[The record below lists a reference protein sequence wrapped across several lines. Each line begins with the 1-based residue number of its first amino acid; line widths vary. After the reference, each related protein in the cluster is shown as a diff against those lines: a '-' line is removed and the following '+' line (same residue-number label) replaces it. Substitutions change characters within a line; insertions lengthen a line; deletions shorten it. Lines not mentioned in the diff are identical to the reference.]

1 MHLPFPSKTIG
12 DGFKNY
18 SSMRD
23 PTVIDTVEE
32 TLRKEE
38 AQGFIRKLNE
48 GEILDRNRSFVPRG
62 AIPKKDGGA
71 RVIDD
76 YLRAQRPSQKPGAE
90 RCKMRDEEHKTVVG
104 LLVMAIPKPSVPADV
119 KKAIAKKRPS
129 GCKKPGGAI
138 GIIYELLVANLW
150 KDEGIEGRL
159 LSGMFQDL
167 PRVKPNWD
175 VVYTQLKPVDHAQ
188 IALYEKLKFMQIL
201 DEGGGA
207 LLVYA
212 RYNA

>member
-18 SSMRD
+18 PSMRD

-48 GEILDRNRSFVPRG
+48 GGILDRNRSFVPRG

-76 YLRAQRPSQKPGAE
+76 YLR
-90 RCKMRDEEHKTVVG
+90 
-104 LLVMAIPKPSVPADV
+104 
-119 KKAIAKKRPS
+119 
-129 GCKKPGGAI
+129 
-138 GIIYELLVANLW
+138 
-150 KDEGIEGRL
+150 
-159 LSGMFQDL
+159 
-167 PRVKPNWD
+167 
-175 VVYTQLKPVDHAQ
+175 
-188 IALYEKLKFMQIL
+188 
-201 DEGGGA
+201 
-207 LLVYA
+207 
-212 RYNA
+212 